1 MTEKIEFG
9 DKLVRLRK
17 SLGFSRPEL
26 SERLGIDY
34 QNLYKYET
42 NQRMPDPDVINHL
55 ARFFGV
61 TTDHLIG
68 DPDQIS
74 LADKQRFDVHLI
86 CEQVELHLDGDPL
99 SDEDRDKLRMAISIL
114 FTDAHRQ
121 NKRIKS

>member
-1 MTEKIEFG
+1 MTAEGKLG
-9 DKLVRLRK
+9 DKILSLRK
-17 SLGFSRPEL
+17 SLGLSRPEL
-26 SERLGIDY
+26 SEHLGIDY

-42 NQRMPDPDVINHL
+42 NQRMPNPDVINHL

-68 DPDQIS
+68 DPDQIPFME
-74 LADKQRFDVHLI
+74 KQRIDVHRI

>member
-1 MTEKIEFG
+1 MTEKIELG
-9 DKLVRLRK
+9 DKIVRLRK
-17 SLGFSRPEL
+17 SLGLSRPEL

-42 NQRMPDPDVINHL
+42 NQRMPDPDIINHL
-55 ARFFGV
+55 ARFFGI

-68 DPDQIS
+68 DPDQIP
-74 LADKQRFDVHLI
+74 LTDKQRLDVHRV
-86 CEQVELHLDGDPL
+86 CEHVELYLDGDPL

-114 FTDAHRQ
+114 FTNANRQ